1 MWNRKDPTPPPST
14 RTEAPSAPVSDRVPA
29 QEPRRT
35 ENLKVNIGQ
44 SIHIKG
50 ELTGNEDL
58 TIDGRVEGTIT
69 LKDHHLTIGKNG
81 RIQAGIQAK
90 SVKVDGNVEGDISA
104 DELVEISANGSQTG
118 DITAPRII
126 IADGA
131 RFKGT
136 VDMDKGK
143 KAPAAFE
150 PKAQGA
156 GKVGGP
162 A

>member
-1 MWNRKDPTPPPST
+1 M
-14 RTEAPSAPVSDRVPA
+14 
-29 QEPRRT
+29 
-35 ENLKVNIGQ
+35 ENLNVNIGQ

-58 TIDGRVEGTIT
+58 TIDGRVEGTIS
-69 LKDHHLTIGKNG
+69 LQDHHLTIGKNG
-81 RIQAGIQAK
+81 RIQATIRAK

-104 DELVEISANGSQTG
+104 DELVEISSNGSQTG
-118 DITAPRII
+118 DIVAPRII

-143 KAPAAFE
+143 KAPATFE